1 MERRNIIAG
10 VIVIGILVLAL
21 GGTYT
26 YHRNSE
32 NATVTLIIDY
42 GTLKEKDVYEDVK
55 MPENS
60 TVLDLLRKVTD
71 VGTEETQYGKM
82 VVSINGVSQDKDK
95 SLWWT
100 YTVNGK
106 IAETGAE
113 TKLLNDGDVIQ
124 WSLIKF

>member
-1 MERRNIIAG
+1 MERRNIITG
-10 VIVIGILVLAL
+10 VIVIGIFVLAL

-32 NATVTLIIDY
+32 NATVTLITDY

-95 SLWWT
+95 GLWWT

-113 TKLLNDGDVIQ
+113 TKLLHDGDVIQ
-124 WSLIKF
+124 WSLKKF

>member
-71 VGTEETQYGKM
+71 VVTEETQYGKM
-82 VVSINGVSQDKDK
+82 IVSINGVSQDKDK
-95 SLWWT
+95 GLWWT

-113 TKLLNDGDVIQ
+113 TKLLHDGDVIQ
-124 WSLIKF
+124 WSLKKF

>member
-1 MERRNIIAG
+1 MERRTIIAG

-42 GTLKEKDVYEDVK
+42 GTLKEKDVYENVK

-71 VGTEETQYGKM
+71 VVTEETQYGKM

-95 SLWWT
+95 GLWWT

-113 TKLLNDGDVIQ
+113 TKLLHDGDVIQ
-124 WSLIKF
+124 WSLKKF

>member
-1 MERRNIIAG
+1 MERRTIIAG

-32 NATVTLIIDY
+32 SATVTLIIDY
-42 GTLKEKDVYEDVK
+42 GTLKEKDVYENVK

-71 VGTEETQYGKM
+71 VVTEETQYGKM
-82 VVSINGVSQDKDK
+82 IVSINGVSQDKDK
-95 SLWWT
+95 GLWWT

-113 TKLLNDGDVIQ
+113 TKLLHDGDVIQ
-124 WSLIKF
+124 WSLKKF

>member
-71 VGTEETQYGKM
+71 VVTEETQYGKM

-95 SLWWT
+95 GLWWT

-113 TKLLNDGDVIQ
+113 TKLLHDGDVIQ
-124 WSLIKF
+124 WSLKKF

>member
-42 GTLKEKDVYEDVK
+42 GTLKEKDVYENVK

-71 VGTEETQYGKM
+71 VVTEETQYGKM

-95 SLWWT
+95 GLWWT

-113 TKLLNDGDVIQ
+113 TKLLHDGDVIQ
-124 WSLIKF
+124 WSLKKF

>member
-1 MERRNIIAG
+1 
-10 VIVIGILVLAL
+10 
-21 GGTYT
+21 
-26 YHRNSE
+26 
-32 NATVTLIIDY
+32 
-42 GTLKEKDVYEDVK
+42 

-71 VGTEETQYGKM
+71 VVTEETQYGKM

-95 SLWWT
+95 GLWWT

-113 TKLLNDGDVIQ
+113 TKLLHDGDVIQ
-124 WSLIKF
+124 WSLKKF

>member
-10 VIVIGILVLAL
+10 VIVIGIFVLAL

-95 SLWWT
+95 GLWWT

-113 TKLLNDGDVIQ
+113 TKLLHDGDVIQ
-124 WSLIKF
+124 WSLKKF